1 MEALRREVEEYRQ
14 QASANDGSE
23 LISAEEMARRLAA
36 AEMEM
41 GLEKGKIIESLE
53 RRVVQLEDALT
64 LARDEA
70 DSLGATL
77 REQREGEEIHA
88 RCLRREND
96 LISEVL

>member
-1 MEALRREVEEYRQ
+1 MEEYRQ

-36 AEMEM
+36 AEMEMEM

-96 LISEVL
+96 LLSEVL